1 MKKRLLTLLLALAL
15 AVSLALPAAA
25 TQTPVEV
32 SSALELAQAMAAPV
46 PARGRFRSRAAAA
59 EPTRV
64 VAFAPALADGYG
76 ADRVLHLA
84 AWQEY
89 VLEFSDAAAAQRA
102 LARLRSDP
110 DVTDCFLDEA
120 VTADDTLAGLWD
132 ETASRSWG
140 GHEMGLTTL
149 RHQADVLLPAGRRAT
164 VAVIDTGAEVS
175 HPLLAGRVSARSY
188 DFADNTADVTD
199 VNGHG
204 TATAGLVA
212 DLTPDEVDVMVL
224 RVYGDDNLSKPSRV
238 LTALEYALENGATV
252 VNMSIG
258 WPNAIEKGYSF
269 LNNVLAQAYAAGVVV
284 VAAAGNL
291 SQSNPTAN
299 ADDVYPANQAQVLT
313 VSAVDRSRTFDDTY
327 SASGASVD
335 LCAPGTG
342 VAVAALSGGMTV
354 RSGTSFAAP
363 HVAAAA
369 ACVQLTQPG
378 ATAARVRRT
387 LCDYAE
393 DLGAPGRDDQYGN
406 GFPVLTQCFHDR
418 LCPGRR
424 FADMPDADA
433 WSHAGLDY
441 CIAAGLI
448 HGMTPVTVAPQALA
462 TRAQVMQL
470 LWTAAGSPKTT
481 GPLPFTD
488 VAPGAWYYDAVHW
501 AYRTGLVSGTSPTTF
516 TPDAAITRQDFTV
529 ILYAQ
534 AGRPAMIGTAL
545 AAFPDA
551 GQVAGYAYAAL
562 TWAVEQG
569 LIGGVGTPSGPQL
582 APRGYATRAQV
593 AKRFSWA
600 TMTNKND
607 SKTRP
612 RFRSGNGGGFAIISG
627 PQPLQRATG
636 AAGLVCPR
644 LFLRRRL
651 LGHFDLDVL
660 RLDDLGVDGVQIR
673 RGAVLLSGGAQLV
686 HLRLQLGD
694 ARVGV
699 RHLLAELGEEGVGR
713 VAVVFVV
720 QAADLG
726 VRALDALELGVAVH
740 GHARHA
746 RGVLGAVAHGVGSA
760 GDLVAHLVADDLV
773 GGIGHGLTGLAGRV
787 DDLVLQAVEHVMII
801 FHG

>member
-25 TQTPVEV
+25 AQMPVEV
-32 SSALELAQAMAAPV
+32 SSALELAQAMAEPV

-204 TATAGLVA
+204 TATAGLIA

-269 LNNVLAQAYAAGVVV
+269 LNSVLAQAYAAGVVV
-284 VAAAGNL
+284 VAAA
-291 SQSNPTAN
+291 
-299 ADDVYPANQAQVLT
+299 
-313 VSAVDRSRTFDDTY
+313 
-327 SASGASVD
+327 
-335 LCAPGTG
+335 
-342 VAVAALSGGMTV
+342 
-354 RSGTSFAAP
+354 
-363 HVAAAA
+363 A
-369 ACVQLTQPG
+369 ACVQLAQPG

-441 CIAAGLI
+441 CIAAGLM
-448 HGMTPVTVAPQALA
+448 HGMTPVTVAPEALA
-462 TRAQVMQL
+462 TRAQVVQL
-470 LWTAAGSPKTT
+470 LWAAAGSPKTT

-593 AKRFSWA
+593 AKIL
-600 TMTNKND
+600 MGYYDK
-607 SKTRP
+607 
-612 RFRSGNGGGFAIISG
+612 
-627 PQPLQRATG
+627 
-636 AAGLVCPR
+636 
-644 LFLRRRL
+644 
-651 LGHFDLDVL
+651 
-660 RLDDLGVDGVQIR
+660 
-673 RGAVLLSGGAQLV
+673 
-686 HLRLQLGD
+686 
-694 ARVGV
+694 
-699 RHLLAELGEEGVGR
+699 
-713 VAVVFVV
+713 
-720 QAADLG
+720 
-726 VRALDALELGVAVH
+726 
-740 GHARHA
+740 
-746 RGVLGAVAHGVGSA
+746 
-760 GDLVAHLVADDLV
+760 
-773 GGIGHGLTGLAGRV
+773 
-787 DDLVLQAVEHVMII
+787 
-801 FHG
+801 

>member
-25 TQTPVEV
+25 AQTPVEV
-32 SSALELAQAMAAPV
+32 SSALELAQAMAEPV
-46 PARGRFRSRAAAA
+46 SARGRFRSRAAAA

-269 LNNVLAQAYAAGVVV
+269 LNSVLAQAYAAGVVV

-342 VAVAALSGGMTV
+342 VAVAALSGAIEEVNRQIYHQQEHDDALTGMGTTLSVLWMSDNFVYIGHVGDSRVYLLRDGEFKQMTLDHSLVEQLV
-354 RSGTSFAAP
+354 REG
-363 HVAAAA
+363 
-369 ACVQLTQPG
+369 
-378 ATAARVRRT
+378 
-387 LCDYAE
+387 
-393 DLGAPGRDDQYGN
+393 
-406 GFPVLTQCFHDR
+406 VLTEEEAQNHPMR
-418 LCPGRR
+418 N
-424 FADMPDADA
+424 
-433 WSHAGLDY
+433 
-441 CIAAGLI
+441 II
-448 HGMTPVTVAPQALA
+448 
-462 TRAQVMQL
+462 TRAIGTDESVEVDVVVEERRKGD
-470 LWTAAGSPKTT
+470 LWLACSDG
-481 GPLPFTD
+481 L
-488 VAPGAWYYDAVHW
+488 H
-501 AYRTGLVSGTSPTTF
+501 GLVDDRQMR
-516 TPDAAITRQDFTV
+516 DALRQ
-529 ILYAQ
+529 YA
-534 AGRPAMIGTAL
+534 PEK
-545 AAFPDA
+545 AA
-551 GQVAGYAYAAL
+551 
-562 TWAVEQG
+562 
-569 LIGGVGTPSGPQL
+569 
-582 APRGYATRAQV
+582 
-593 AKRFSWA
+593 
-600 TMTNKND
+600 
-607 SKTRP
+607 
-612 RFRSGNGGGFAIISG
+612 
-627 PQPLQRATG
+627 
-636 AAGLVCPR
+636 
-644 LFLRRRL
+644 
-651 LGHFDLDVL
+651 DVL
-660 RLDDLGVDGVQIR
+660 LK
-673 RGAVLLSGGAQLV
+673 A
-686 HLRLQLGD
+686 
-694 ARVGV
+694 
-699 RHLLAELGEEGVGR
+699 
-713 VAVVFVV
+713 
-720 QAADLG
+720 
-726 VRALDALELGVAVH
+726 ALDAGGRDNVTLVIVH
-740 GHARHA
+740 DGEEPA
-746 RGVLGAVAHGVGSA
+746 
-760 GDLVAHLVADDLV
+760 
-773 GGIGHGLTGLAGRV
+773 
-787 DDLVLQAVEHVMII
+787 
-801 FHG
+801 

>member
-25 TQTPVEV
+25 AQMPVEV
-32 SSALELAQAMAAPV
+32 SSALELAQAMAEPV

-204 TATAGLVA
+204 TATAGLIA

-252 VNMSIG
+252 VNMSLG

-269 LNNVLAQAYAAGVVV
+269 LNSVLAQAYASGVVV
-284 VAAAGNL
+284 VTAAGNR
-291 SQSNPTAN
+291 SQSNPSAN
-299 ADDVYPANQAQVLT
+299 ADDVYPANQAAVLT
-313 VSAVDRSRTFDDTY
+313 ISGVDRDLAFDGGY

-335 LCAPGTG
+335 LCAPGTS
-342 VAVAALSGGMTV
+342 VSVAAPGGGMTT

-369 ACVQLTQPG
+369 ACVQLAQPG
-378 ATAARVRRT
+378 VTAARVRQT
-387 LCDYAE
+387 LYGYAE
-393 DLGAPGRDDQYGN
+393 DLGAPGRDDRYGY
-406 GFPVLTQCFHDR
+406 GLPVLTQCFHDR
-418 LCPGRR
+418 LCPGQR
-424 FADMPDADA
+424 FTDMPGTGV
-433 WSHAGLDY
+433 WSHDGLDY
-441 CIAAGLI
+441 CIAAGLMS
-448 HGMTPVTVAPQALA
+448 GTSDVTVSPDMTAS
-462 TRAQVMQL
+462 RAQLVQL
-470 LWTAAGSPKTT
+470 LWAAAGSPETT
-481 GPLPFTD
+481 GTLPFTD
-488 VAPGAWYYDAVHW
+488 VQPGAWYYAAVRW
-501 AYRTGLVSGTSPTTF
+501 AYRTGLVAGTSPTTF
-516 TPDAAITRQDFTV
+516 DPNAAVTRQDLAV
-529 ILYAQ
+529 ILYEQ
-534 AGRPAMIGTAL
+534 SGRPAATGGEL
-545 AAFPDA
+545 AAFPDV
-551 GQVAGYAYAAL
+551 GHVAGYAYAAL
-562 TWAVEQG
+562 TWAVAQG
-569 LIGGVGTPSGPQL
+569 LVSGVGTASGAQL
-582 APRGYATRAQV
+582 APRGYASRAQV
-593 AKRFSWA
+593 A
-600 TMTNKND
+600 T
-607 SKTRP
+607 
-612 RFRSGNGGGFAIISG
+612 I
-627 PQPLQRATG
+627 
-636 AAGLVCPR
+636 
-644 LFLRRRL
+644 
-651 LGHFDLDVL
+651 
-660 RLDDLGVDGVQIR
+660 
-673 RGAVLLSGGAQLV
+673 
-686 HLRLQLGD
+686 
-694 ARVGV
+694 
-699 RHLLAELGEEGVGR
+699 
-713 VAVVFVV
+713 
-720 QAADLG
+720 
-726 VRALDALELGVAVH
+726 
-740 GHARHA
+740 
-746 RGVLGAVAHGVGSA
+746 
-760 GDLVAHLVADDLV
+760 
-773 GGIGHGLTGLAGRV
+773 LTAYYDR
-787 DDLVLQAVEHVMII
+787 
-801 FHG
+801 